1 MYVPK
6 FPKISKM
13 FSAMSLIC
21 NGVVW
26 FSTIVILIFETIIVI
41 FKIIILIFETIIVI
55 FKIIIV
61 IFETIIVIFKTIMI
75 VADINIEIEISST
88 TSQIKILRNSVGRFA
103 MMVMMILIKRSIYCA
118 TVLVGLQ
125 RPDETASSVW
135 AAPQLHQPDHQCY
148 HHHDCNT
155 TAASA
160 LHHHCQ
166 VDSVNTLIVDVVFLK
181 EISITLHQ
189 QEQQKNSK
197 RPDQTISEYQNKIV
211 QHKIQFVQHSISRS
225 SQASECQQ

>member
-1 MYVPK
+1 M
-6 FPKISKM
+6 
-13 FSAMSLIC
+13 
-21 NGVVW
+21 
-26 FSTIVILIFETIIVI
+26 
-41 FKIIILIFETIIVI
+41 I

-61 IFETIIVIFKTIMI
+61 IFETIIMIFIISITMIM
-75 VADINIEIEISST
+75 
-88 TSQIKILRNSVGRFA
+88 
-103 MMVMMILIKRSIYCA
+103 IKRSIYCA
-118 TVLVGLQ
+118 TVLVALQ

-135 AAPQLHQPDHQCY
+135 AEQLHQPDHQCF

-181 EISITLHQ
+181 EISITLHP
-189 QEQQKNSK
+189 QEQQTNSK